1 MGTSVQHKPY
11 AVWRRTPLGRQSS
24 PVGWQSKSRPSRPS
38 NTVLMLT
45 SHTCRRSLGICE
57 RCTIAYEKTWS
68 SIEGVSS
75 LGVSGR
81 LGSEVSLSLPPLR
94 TFSEM
99 LWVQHDVSGHSL
111 LLLDREVPQS
121 TSCIATVPNRHLS
134 GTRAYF
140 REILAHSWVQVCVLK
155 WRRAMLCFAG
165 A

>member
-68 SIEGVSS
+68 SMEGVSS

-94 TFSEM
+94 TFSGI

-111 LLLDREVPQS
+111 LLLDLEVPQS
-121 TSCIATVPNRHLS
+121 TSCIATVPKGTFLGHELIS
-134 GTRAYF
+134 GTFWHTVGCRCA
-140 REILAHSWVQVCVLK
+140 LK
-155 WRRAMLCFAG
+155 WHRAMLCFAG

>member
-1 MGTSVQHKPY
+1 MGTSVQRNPY
-11 AVWRRTPLGRQSS
+11 AVWRGTPLGRQSS

-38 NTVLMLT
+38 NTVLMVT

-81 LGSEVSLSLPPLR
+81 LGSEVSLSLPSLR
-94 TFSEM
+94 SFSGI

-111 LLLDREVPQS
+111 LLLERCRNQPVASQPSQK
-121 TSCIATVPNRHLS
+121 
-134 GTRAYF
+134 GTFLGHAL
-140 REILAHSWVQVCVLK
+140 ISWTFWHTIGCKCALK
-155 WRRAMLCFAG
+155 GHRAMLCFAG